1 MISATESVQILPL
14 RVPLALYLLGQPRLS
29 KKISRGANM
38 GASTGP
44 YFRPSFLVRIAVKPW
59 QWHTGLRYDLYSSI
73 LYRSSSIDA
82 VIVPPLRMKIEDVQ
96 STARQQRVAAH
107 THIKGLGLDAH
118 GSALSI
124 GTGMVGQEKAR
135 EAAGVVVELI
145 GTKKMAG
152 RATVS
157 GMLVVFQISFLA

>member
-1 MISATESVQILPL
+1 MVL
-14 RVPLALYLLGQPRLS
+14 LAHYP
-29 KKISRGANM
+29 
-38 GASTGP
+38 
-44 YFRPSFLVRIAVKPW
+44 VAVA
-59 QWHTGLRYDLYSSI
+59 HGTALDLYSSI